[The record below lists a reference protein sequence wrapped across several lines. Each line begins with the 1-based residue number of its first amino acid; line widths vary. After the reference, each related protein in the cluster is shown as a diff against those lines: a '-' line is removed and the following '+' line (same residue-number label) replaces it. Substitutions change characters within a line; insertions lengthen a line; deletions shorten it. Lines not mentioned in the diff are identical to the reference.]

1 MKGKL
6 GGPIFLPKYAQN
18 TTRLC
23 YFIAEVSISADNRGG
38 VQRITTILRVLHGE
52 IRGAGKPKRKYSGG
66 LLASTQKTEFYG
78 F

>member
-1 MKGKL
+1 MEGKL
-6 GGPIFLPKYAQN
+6 GGPIFFPKYAQN

-23 YFIAEVSISADNRGG
+23 YFIAEVSINANNRWGAPKNYYETESIS
-38 VQRITTILRVLHGE
+38 RE
-52 IRGAGKPKRKYSGG
+52 IRGASKPKRKYSGG